1 MNGDSKQSIYR
12 YVGEEPEPLEVDF
25 NTLVSKNSKV
35 LAQQKQTTSEI
46 AASISNINESEST
59 NTSFLKASA
68 NASKVDA
75 IDILLQNPKDRSK
88 RVYRGFYFDDDVL
101 SIIDRVPKSY
111 KSELVNEALRK
122 VFKEKAGLSLL
133 FSLKGTYM
141 VKKCV
146 LSYVKVLHVYFEIV
160 EQLPPWMLFLISLGY
175 SFFGS

>member
-1 MNGDSKQSIYR
+1 MMLVKKMLNGIMMKEITIKELADQYGVSTRTIQLRIKKLGYEWDSKQSIYR

-35 LAQQKQTTSEI
+35 LVEQKQTISEI
-46 AASISNINESEST
+46 EASISNINESEST
-59 NTSFLKASA
+59 STSFLKAST

-122 VFKEKAGLSLL
+122 VFKEKGLLN
-133 FSLKGTYM
+133 
-141 VKKCV
+141 
-146 LSYVKVLHVYFEIV
+146 
-160 EQLPPWMLFLISLGY
+160 
-175 SFFGS
+175 